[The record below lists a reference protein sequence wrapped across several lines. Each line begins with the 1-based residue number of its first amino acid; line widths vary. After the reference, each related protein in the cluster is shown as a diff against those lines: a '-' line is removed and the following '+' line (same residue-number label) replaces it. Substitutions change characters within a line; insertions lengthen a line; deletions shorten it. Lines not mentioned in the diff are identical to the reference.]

1 MRLFSHVSVIFT
13 FIQNERLATNS
24 QNAILKNNIEEYY
37 NIVEPQQK
45 YRLGTVSNSLLWD
58 LTSFYRSKWL
68 YFVGKIFQT

>member
-1 MRLFSHVSVIFT
+1 MRLFSHVLVIFT
-13 FIQNERLATNS
+13 VIQNERLATNS
-24 QNAILKNNIEEYY
+24 QNAILNNIEEYY

-58 LTSFYRSKWL
+58 LNKFNGSKSL